1 MWKPSLVLSV
11 EGEGKGWSRAGSVCT
26 PSSGRARASS
36 PPPLVAGAQS
46 QAVTG
51 SRGRTETRAQAVR
64 AVCYQRDEKT
74 VAGGAHSK
82 AGTDHGPRHL

>member
-11 EGEGKGWSRAGSVCT
+11 EGEGKGWSRAGAVCT
-26 PSSGRARASS
+26 PSSS

-51 SRGRTETRAQAVR
+51 SRGRTQTRAQAVR
-64 AVCYQRDEKT
+64 PVCYQRDEKT